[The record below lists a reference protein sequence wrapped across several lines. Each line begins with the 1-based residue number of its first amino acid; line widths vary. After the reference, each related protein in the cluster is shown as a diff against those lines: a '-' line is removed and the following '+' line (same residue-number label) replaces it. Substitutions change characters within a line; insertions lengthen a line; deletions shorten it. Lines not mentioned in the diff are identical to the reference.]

1 MFAMK
6 KKSRLVVI
14 VLLLAGVMLIGYGSW
29 QIVHSKTA
37 QAKALDIA
45 KSKTLSGAGQEKV
58 IPTKVFPKE
67 IKEGDIFGLLQI
79 PKIKAELP
87 LIEGTGDEELEQGV
101 GHFLG
106 TAFPA
111 QNDQIVLSGHRDTV
125 FQNLGDLV
133 VGDQIMIV
141 MHNGTFT
148 YEVKSTDIVDA
159 DDRTV
164 IRTTAPNEVLTLTTC
179 YPFHFVGN
187 APERYIV
194 YAEPVF

>member
-1 MFAMK
+1 MFTLK
-6 KKSRLVVI
+6 RKSSLVVI
-14 VLLLAGVMLIGYGSW
+14 VLLIAGALLIAYGSW
-29 QIVHSKTA
+29 QVIHSKTA

-45 KSKTLSGAGQEKV
+45 KSKTQFGLEKV
-58 IPTKVFPKE
+58 APTQEFPEVIEEGEVFG
-67 IKEGDIFGLLQI
+67 ILQI
-79 PKIKAELP
+79 PQLEAELP
-87 LIEGTGDEELEQGV
+87 IIEGTGDKELEQGV
-101 GHFLG
+101 GHFIG
-106 TAFPA
+106 TALPGLG
-111 QNDQIVLSGHRDTV
+111 DQIVLSGHRDTV
-125 FQNLGDLV
+125 FQHLGDLV
-133 VGDQIMIV
+133 IGDQIIFE

-194 YAEPVF
+194 YAEPVL